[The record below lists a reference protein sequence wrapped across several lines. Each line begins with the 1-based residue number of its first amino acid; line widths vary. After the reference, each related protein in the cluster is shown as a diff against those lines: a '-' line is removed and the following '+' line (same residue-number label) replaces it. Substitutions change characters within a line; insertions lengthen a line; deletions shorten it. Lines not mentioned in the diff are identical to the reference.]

1 MQSVWAI
8 SATSLALL
16 AMAAAGGALAAIQ
29 IARPESR
36 TEVTVD
42 ALAAN
47 ITAAVEVVAARAVAE
62 ATHEAQEQ
70 GLDREGARSFV
81 QTRVTKRL
89 ADVIAGVI
97 AASGVTPPV
106 AEAALALAAETL
118 VRSIVMEASGAGDA
132 LSAAVALVASAISAA
147 APATGTTSATG
158 TGVFRAARGG
168 VAGGP
173 PNPVVVVYRQT

>member
-1 MQSVWAI
+1 
-8 SATSLALL
+8 
-16 AMAAAGGALAAIQ
+16 MAAAGGALAAIQ
-29 IARPESR
+29 IAGPESR
-36 TEVTVD
+36 AEVTVD

-47 ITAAVEVVAARAVAE
+47 ITAAVEVVAVRAVAE
-62 ATHEAQEQ
+62 ATHEAQGQ
-70 GLDREGARSFV
+70 GLDGEGGRSFV
-81 QTRVTKRL
+81 QTRVTRRL

-97 AASGVTPPV
+97 VASGVTPPV

-118 VRSIVMEASGAGDA
+118 VRSIVMEASGVGDA

-158 TGVFRAARGG
+158 TGVSRGARGG